1 MAGRHK
7 NTGQRLIEGKP
18 VRDATRG
25 LPLKITP
32 VDCERGG
39 VKDPGS
45 CAAAQALL
53 RIPGVQAARVQVSRT
68 YVQRNGEWKRYMTPE
83 SLSREIIAFDRGGRK
98 SFEPGEYYLRAPSPE
113 EKLSAHRKR
122 HQNDKRK
129 NKPTGTREVHIHH
142 TSNIRTRSEMRKA
155 R

>member
-1 MAGRHK
+1 MARSDGRL
-7 NTGQRLIEGKP
+7 QIDGKP
-18 VRDATRG
+18 VWDATRG
-25 LPLKITP
+25 MPLKITAI
-32 VDCERGG
+32 DCEKGG

-53 RIPGVQAARVQVSRT
+53 RIPGVERVRVQVSRT
-68 YVQRNGEWKRYMTPE
+68 YVQRNGSWKRYMTPE

-113 EKLSAHRKR
+113 EKLSAHRRR
-122 HQNDKRK
+122 HRNDKRK